1 MSQDTPSQND
11 TLFARAQLTTPGGVN
26 SPVRAFRSVGGTPRF
41 ITRAE
46 GPYFYDADGKR
57 YIDYIGSWG
66 PAIVGHAHPQVV
78 KAVQDAAA
86 RGLSFGA
93 PTQGEVEMAE
103 LLCKLVPSI
112 EQVRLVSSGTEATM
126 SALRLARGAT
136 GRDKI
141 VKFEG
146 CYHGH
151 ADSLLVKAGS
161 GLLTFGNPTS
171 AGVPEDFVKHTLV
184 LDYNNVA
191 QLEDAFASMGDTIAC
206 IIVEPV
212 AGNMNLIRATPEF
225 LRRMRELCT
234 EHGAILIFDE
244 VMSGFRV
251 ALGGAQELY
260 GIQPDL
266 TALGKVIGGGLP
278 VAAFGGSAALMH
290 NMAPIGPVYQAGTL
304 SGNPVA
310 VAAGMTTLGIVQEP
324 GFYDKLSA
332 QAAKL
337 VAGLTA
343 AAAEAGVVFCA
354 DSVGG
359 MFGMYFSASVPS
371 TYGQMMAGDKA
382 RFNSFFHGMLDEGVY
397 FAPAAFEA
405 GFVSAAHDDAVIA
418 ETIEAARRVFARI
431 A

>member
-1 MSQDTPSQND
+1 MTDHTSMND
-11 TLFARAQLTTPGGVN
+11 TLFARAQKTTPGGVN

-41 ITRAE
+41 ITRAD
-46 GPYFYDADGKR
+46 GPYFWDADGKR

-103 LLCKLVPSI
+103 EICRLVPSI

-184 LDYNNVA
+184 LDYNNVE
-191 QLEDAFASMGDTIAC
+191 QLTDAFETMGDEIAC
-206 IIVEPV
+206 VIVEPV
-212 AGNMNLIRATPEF
+212 AGNMNLIKATPEF
-225 LRRMRELCT
+225 LNTMRALCT
-234 EHGAILIFDE
+234 RHGAVLIFDE
-244 VMSGFRV
+244 VMCGFRV
-251 ALGGAQELY
+251 GLGGAQAMY
-260 GIQPDL
+260 DIKPDL
-266 TALGKVIGGGLP
+266 TALGKVIGGGMP
-278 VAAFGGSAALMH
+278 VAAFGGRADLMH
-290 NMAPIGPVYQAGTL
+290 HMAPLGGVYQAGTL

-310 VAAGMTTLGIVQEP
+310 VAAGMTTLKLIQQP
-324 GFYDKLSA
+324 GFYEQLTQQTAKLAAGLAS
-332 QAAKL
+332 AAKH
-337 VAGLTA
+337 
-343 AAAEAGVVFCA
+343 AGVTFCA

-359 MFGMYFSASVPS
+359 MFGIYFSEQVPTS
-371 TYGQMMAGDKA
+371 YAEMMAGDKS
-382 RFNSFFHGMLDEGVY
+382 RFNAFFHAMLDEGVY

-405 GFVSAAHDDAVIA
+405 GFVSAMHDDAVIE
-418 ETIEAARRVFARI
+418 ETIACARRAFSRI
-431 A
+431 

>member
-1 MSQDTPSQND
+1 MTSTTSNND

-26 SPVRAFRSVGGTPRF
+26 SPVRAFRFVGGTPRF

-46 GPYFYDADGKR
+46 GPYFWDADDRR

-66 PAIVGHAHPQVV
+66 PAIVGHAHPTVI

-93 PTQGEVEMAE
+93 PTEGEILIAE
-103 LLCKLVPSI
+103 EICKLVPSI

-141 VKFEG
+141 IKFEG

-171 AGVPEDFVKHTLV
+171 SGVPEDFVKHTLV

-191 QLEDAFASMGDTIAC
+191 QLEEAFKNVGDQIAC
-206 IIVEPV
+206 VIVEPV

-225 LRRMRELCT
+225 LQAMRALCT
-234 EHGAILIFDE
+234 KHSAVLIFDE
-244 VMSGFRV
+244 VMCGFRV
-251 ALGGAQELY
+251 ALGGAQALY
-260 GIQPDL
+260 NITPDI

-278 VAAFGGSAALMH
+278 VAAF
-290 NMAPIGPVYQAGTL
+290 
-304 SGNPVA
+304 
-310 VAAGMTTLGIVQEP
+310 
-324 GFYDKLSA
+324 
-332 QAAKL
+332 
-337 VAGLTA
+337 
-343 AAAEAGVVFCA
+343 
-354 DSVGG
+354 
-359 MFGMYFSASVPS
+359 
-371 TYGQMMAGDKA
+371 
-382 RFNSFFHGMLDEGVY
+382 
-397 FAPAAFEA
+397 
-405 GFVSAAHDDAVIA
+405 
-418 ETIEAARRVFARI
+418 
-431 A
+431 